1 LTTHP
6 TPCYTYN
13 IKLKKEANVMYK
25 IIIGAILFAILNLTL
40 ENVFKLQSH
49 QWYAVVSYS
58 LGVFIGVWLDERI

>member
-1 LTTHP
+1 
-6 TPCYTYN
+6 
-13 IKLKKEANVMYK
+13 MYK